1 MLQIECPCSHN
12 SRFQVVFLLVTPTL
26 ICTLLLFFI
35 TDPHVIRSADCMA
48 QIAELRV
55 MQPGSPLYC
64 FRPSSK
70 LSAFHVIQYKDQN
83 SIPSYAIYY
92 LQNPKTSTSSLHLCR
107 EYKLHQFVLYFGE
120 AVLAC
125 LGYLDS

>member
-12 SRFQVVFLLVTPTL
+12 SRVHAVFLLVTPTL
-26 ICTLLLFFI
+26 NCTLHLFFI

-48 QIAELRV
+48 QMAELCV

-70 LSAFHVIQYKDQN
+70 LSAFRVIQYKDQN

-92 LQNPKTSTSSLHLCR
+92 LQNPKTPTRL
-107 EYKLHQFVLYFGE
+107 
-120 AVLAC
+120 
-125 LGYLDS
+125 